1 MAEAGTGRLRR
12 LAEELQESGL
22 GLDRSDAVGQML
34 LEEIDQA
41 LRPTVHERRIAS
53 GGTIIEPG
61 GRPGHSSSS
70 HSANL
75 VTSLSLRHGALPTG
89 SQAGSS
95 VEPTAASNGS
105 CSTGQ
110 RDQSGTSW

>member
-1 MAEAGTGRLRR
+1 
-12 LAEELQESGL
+12 
-22 GLDRSDAVGQML
+22 
-34 LEEIDQA
+34 
-41 LRPTVHERRIAS
+41 
-53 GGTIIEPG
+53 
-61 GRPGHSSSS
+61 
-70 HSANL
+70 L